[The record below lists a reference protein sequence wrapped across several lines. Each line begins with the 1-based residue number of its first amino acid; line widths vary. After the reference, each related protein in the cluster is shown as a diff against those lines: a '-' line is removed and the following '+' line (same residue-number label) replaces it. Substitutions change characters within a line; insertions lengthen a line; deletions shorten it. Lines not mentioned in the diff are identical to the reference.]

1 MQRIRQNTTLAAVV
15 LMSVAVAFAGCTGAP
30 SRCTSATTS
39 VSVAGDGTFA
49 DDPSISADGRYIA
62 FASGATDLVPG
73 DTNGALDVF
82 VRDTC
87 IGVLSGCAPSTVRAS
102 VALDGTQGNKDSFR
116 PVISAG
122 GRFVVFISAE
132 KLGPGSPNSLG
143 GDVYLSR
150 HYVGTHV
157 PLVPA

>member
-1 MQRIRQNTTLAAVV
+1 MQRIRQNKTLAAVV

-30 SRCTSATTS
+30 SRCTPATTS

-62 FASGATDLVPG
+62 FASGATNLVPG
-73 DTNGALDVF
+73 DTNGALDIF

-87 IGVLSGCAPSTVRAS
+87 IGVLSGCAPSTARIS

-116 PVISAG
+116 PVISAD
-122 GRFVVFISAE
+122 GRFVVFISAA

-143 GDVYLSR
+143 GDVYLAR
-150 HYVGTHV
+150 H
-157 PLVPA
+157 